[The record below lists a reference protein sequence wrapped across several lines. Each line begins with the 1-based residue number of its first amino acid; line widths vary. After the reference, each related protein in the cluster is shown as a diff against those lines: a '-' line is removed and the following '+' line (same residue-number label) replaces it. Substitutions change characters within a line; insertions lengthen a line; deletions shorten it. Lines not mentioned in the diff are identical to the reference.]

1 MVVDAPSVPDRT
13 AAEDEWQWLE
23 EIQSEKALDWVSSQN
38 ERTVAQFDPASLE
51 TTRRNI
57 LEVLDSTD
65 RIPMVTRHGPFLYN
79 FWQDA
84 ANPRGL
90 WRRTTLESYRTATPE
105 WDILLDVDA
114 LGQREGIEW
123 VFAGAS
129 LLFPAFDR
137 ALIRLS
143 PDGGDAVDIREFDLE
158 RRDFVADGF
167 ILPTDKTFVGWVD
180 RDAIFVSTDFG
191 PGTLTKSS
199 YPRQVRRWRRGTP
212 IGEAE
217 LIHEIPAEHLGVWGQ
232 HTHTVG
238 FERDIV
244 RDGVD
249 FWHSRN
255 YLLDGSDLVPID
267 VPDDAVIDVYR
278 EWLLVELRSD
288 WTVGGETFPAGA
300 LLATRFDDFL
310 NGERR
315 LTALFT
321 PDAHTS
327 LAGYNW
333 THNHLLLTTLHDVAS
348 RVEVLSPGVDGW
360 SRRDLGTVAPNQTI
374 SAWAVDEDVDDDYW
388 LTVTGFTQPTSLQLG
403 TIGVDVVETLKTA
416 PSFLDGS
423 AFTVSQHFATSKDGT
438 AVPYFQVSLADLQ
451 LNGRNPTRLYGYGG
465 FEIPLT
471 PAYDGT
477 AGRAWLEQ
485 GGVQVVANIRG
496 GGEYGPAWHQAA
508 LRGNRHRAYEDFAAV
523 AQDLIARQVT
533 SPAHLGCV
541 GGSNGGLLVGNM
553 LTHYPELFGAVVCQV
568 PLLDMKR
575 YTKLSAGTSWIA
587 EYGDP
592 DVPDDWVFIQTF
604 SPYHN
609 LREGVTYPP
618 VLFYT
623 ATSDDRVGPVQARK
637 MAARMQ
643 ARGIPDVLFY
653 ENREGGHGGA
663 ADNSQRAHMLAMSY
677 EFLRAHLF
685 PKDVND

>member
-1 MVVDAPSVPDRT
+1 MADDPSYPDRT
-13 AAEDEWQWLE
+13 AAEDEWRWLE
-23 EIQSEKALDWVSSQN
+23 EINSEESLQWVSKQN
-38 ERTVAQFDPASLE
+38 ERTAGRFDPASLE
-51 TTRRNI
+51 TTRRRI

-65 RIPMVTRHGPFLYN
+65 RIPLASRHGAFLYN

-84 ANPRGL
+84 ANPRGV
-90 WRRTTLESYRTATPE
+90 WRRTTPESYRTASPE

-129 LLFPAFDR
+129 LLHPTFDR
-137 ALIRLS
+137 ALVRLS
-143 PDGGDAVDIREFDLE
+143 PDGGDAVDVREFDLE
-158 RRDFVADGF
+158 QRSFTLDGF
-167 ILPTDKTFVGWVD
+167 ILPTAKTGVSWVD
-180 RDAIFVSTDFG
+180 RDTLLVSTDFG
-191 PGTLTKSS
+191 PGTLTRSS
-199 YPRQVRRWRRGTP
+199 YPRQVRRWRRGEA
-212 IGEAE
+212 IGDAGLLLEVPE
-217 LIHEIPAEHLGVWGQ
+217 EHMGVWAE

-238 FERDIV
+238 FERDIL
-244 RDGVD
+244 RDAID
-249 FWHSRN
+249 FWHSRTF
-255 YLLDGSDLVPID
+255 LVDGSDLVPVD
-267 VPDDAVIDVYR
+267 VPDDAVIEIHR

-288 WTVGGETFPAGA
+288 WTVGGESFPAGA
-300 LLATRFDDFL
+300 LLTTRIDAFL
-310 NGERR
+310 DGERR
-315 LTALFT
+315 LTTLFA

-327 LAGYNW
+327 LAAYSW
-333 THNHLLLTTLHDVAS
+333 TRNHLLITTLHDVAS
-348 RVEVLSPGVDGW
+348 RLEVLSPGANGW
-360 SRRDLGTVAPNQTI
+360 SHRDLGTVQPNQTI
-374 SAWAVDEDVDDDYW
+374 SAWGVDEDESDDYW
-388 LTVTGFTQPTSLQLG
+388 LTATGFIQPTSLQLG
-403 TIGVDVVETLKTA
+403 TIGVDAVETVKTA
-416 PSFLDGS
+416 PSFFNES

-438 AVPYFQVSLADLQ
+438 AVPYFQVSPTGLPF
-451 LNGRNPTRLYGYGG
+451 NGRNPTRLYGYGG

-471 PAYDGT
+471 PSYDGA

-485 GGVQVVANIRG
+485 GGVLVVANIRG

-508 LRGNRHRAYEDFAAV
+508 LRQNRHRAYEDFAAV

-533 SPAHLGCV
+533 SPAHLGCM

-553 LTHYPELFGAVVCQV
+553 LTHYPELFGAIVCQV
-568 PLLDMKR
+568 PLLDMMR

-592 DVPDDWVFIQTF
+592 DVPEDWAFIQTF

-609 LREGVTYPP
+609 LREDVTYPP

-643 ARGIPDVLFY
+643 ALGIPDVLFY

-677 EFLRAHLF
+677 EFLRAHLV
-685 PKDVND
+685 PEDTNV